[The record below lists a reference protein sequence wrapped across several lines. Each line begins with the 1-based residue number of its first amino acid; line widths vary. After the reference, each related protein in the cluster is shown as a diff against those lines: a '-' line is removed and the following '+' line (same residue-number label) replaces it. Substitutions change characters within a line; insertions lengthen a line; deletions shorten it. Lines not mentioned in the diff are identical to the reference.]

1 MIPTVRTT
9 QEQVDALV
17 LASMPHQGQWSEAQ
31 YLWLTDHT
39 NRLIELIDGSI
50 EVLPV
55 PTDRHQ
61 TILLFLYAQF
71 HAALVKVGGKVLVA
85 PLRLRIRERHYREP
99 DLLLLQDAR
108 DPRRQDRYW
117 SGADVVVELVSPDH
131 PERDTVQKRHA
142 YALAGIPEYWLVDLQ
157 QESIVVLQLVETEYV
172 VYSVFER
179 GRQATSSRLEGFVVD
194 VNAVFDAD

>member
-1 MIPTVRTT
+1 MIPTVSTT

-39 NRLIELIDGSI
+39 NRLIEFIDGSI
-50 EVLPV
+50 DVLPV

-61 TILLFLYAQF
+61 TILLFLCAQF

-85 PLRLRIRERHYREP
+85 PLRLRISERHYREP

-172 VYSVFER
+172 VYGVFER
-179 GRQATSSRLEGFVVD
+179 GRQATSSRLERFVVD